1 MKRLFY
7 LVDAI
12 DSVESISDDLH
23 RDGVSNWRFHVVSKD
38 EAGLYS
44 HHVHSASVLDRTD
57 LPRFVE
63 RGLII
68 GGLFALF
75 FILPLALW
83 GDLAWPVSA
92 FVAMGVFAVLAGGWL
107 GGFGGIG
114 SENYRI
120 RRFHKDIETGKY
132 LVMVDVPK
140 ADVERVEMLMQR
152 LHPEAALGGEG
163 SSVNNP
169 FAAADG
175 RVHIMH

>member
-75 FILPLALW
+75 FVLPLALW
-83 GDLAWPVSA
+83 GDLAWPTSA
-92 FVAMGVFAVLAGGWL
+92 FVAMGVFAV
-107 GGFGGIG
+107 
-114 SENYRI
+114 
-120 RRFHKDIETGKY
+120 
-132 LVMVDVPK
+132 
-140 ADVERVEMLMQR
+140 
-152 LHPEAALGGEG
+152 
-163 SSVNNP
+163 
-169 FAAADG
+169 
-175 RVHIMH
+175 

>member
-1 MKRLFY
+1 M
-7 LVDAI
+7 
-12 DSVESISDDLH
+12 
-23 RDGVSNWRFHVVSKD
+23 
-38 EAGLYS
+38 
-44 HHVHSASVLDRTD
+44 
-57 LPRFVE
+57 
-63 RGLII
+63 
-68 GGLFALF
+68 FALF

-83 GDLAWPVSA
+83 GDLAWPTSA

-120 RRFHKDIETGKY
+120 RRFHKDIEAGKY
-132 LVMVDVPK
+132 LIMVDVPK
-140 ADVERVEMLMQR
+140 ADVERVEMLMER
-152 LHPEAALGGEG
+152 LHPEVALRGEG